1 MGMGYSFTNHRED
14 PGCMGV
20 ENSPPQLQVRDKQ
33 DIIASLPL
41 VPMREELLLAGNRRV
56 HLGGMMII
64 STKQLL
70 GTW

>member
-1 MGMGYSFTNHRED
+1 MGG
-14 PGCMGV
+14 G
-20 ENSPPQLQVRDKQ
+20 NSPPQLQVRDKQ

-64 STKQLL
+64 SAKQLL
-70 GTW
+70 GAW